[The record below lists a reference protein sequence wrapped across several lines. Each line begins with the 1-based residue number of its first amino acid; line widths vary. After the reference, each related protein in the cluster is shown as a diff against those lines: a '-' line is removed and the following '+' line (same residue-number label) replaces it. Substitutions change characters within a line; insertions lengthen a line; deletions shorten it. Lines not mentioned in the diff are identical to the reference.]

1 MDELQ
6 NGGSQAL
13 PFARA
18 GGSEVNLPRAHERY
32 SVYLNDQFVGHKT
45 LLKQVQSPDEIGS
58 YLNRCNI
65 EQFTTDVEGDHY
77 KISAT
82 HDSIA
87 REIRTHLNAYLDTHT
102 TGVTSDQPGF

>member
-6 NGGSQAL
+6 NAGSHAL

-18 GGSEVNLPRAHERY
+18 GGDEVNLPRAHGQY
-32 SVYLNDQFVGHKT
+32 SVYLNNQFVGHKT
-45 LLKQVQSPDEIGS
+45 LLRQVESPDDIGS
-58 YLNRCNI
+58 YLERCNI
-65 EQFTTDVEGDHY
+65 GQFTTDVDGDHY

-82 HDSIA
+82 QDSVA
-87 REIRTHLNAYLDTHT
+87 RQIRTHLNAYLDTHT